1 MERART
7 VAAFAVFLALFCL
20 GASCSDRGQAAA
32 GAARASAGGGRLQSS
47 APGGDRVEEI
57 AGIDVGDLTS
67 SERRTYFDL
76 VNEQLSP
83 CGQPISV
90 ARCANEPGACR
101 RCVPAARYLL
111 RLVSEG
117 YEKSEIEEFFSARYA
132 PDKRVD
138 ISVEGS
144 PVRGAPMA
152 PVTIVEFSDF
162 ECPHCARA
170 APLLHRT
177 LREFEGRVKLVFKQ
191 YPLDQHP
198 RAAVAA
204 RASIAAGR
212 QGKFW
217 EMHDLMFENQRAL
230 EDDDLERYATQ
241 LGLDLARFRADMA
254 SAEAQARVDQDRA
267 EGRRVGVQG
276 TPTVFVNGRRFGE
289 PLQALGAYLR
299 EELDE

>member
-1 MERART
+1 MPRAHT
-7 VAAFAVFLALFCL
+7 VAAFVVFLGLFCL
-20 GASCSDRGQAAA
+20 GASCSDRGQTSGGAGAAA
-32 GAARASAGGGRLQSS
+32 GGRARPV
-47 APGGDRVEEI
+47 APSGERIDEI
-57 AGIDVGDLTS
+57 AGIDLGDLTS
-67 SERRTYFDL
+67 AEKRVYLDL

-83 CGQPISV
+83 CGQPVSV
-90 ARCANEPGACR
+90 ARCANEPGACGQ
-101 RCVPAARYLL
+101 CVPAARYLL

-117 YEKSEIEEFFSARYA
+117 YEKSEIEELFTARYA
-132 PDKRVD
+132 ADKRVE
-138 ISVEGS
+138 IAIAGS

-162 ECPHCARA
+162 ECPYCGAA
-170 APLLHRT
+170 APVLHRT

-204 RASIAAGR
+204 RASYAAGR

-217 EMHDLMFENQRAL
+217 EMHDLLFENQRAL
-230 EDDDLERYATQ
+230 EDDDLERCATQ

-254 SAEAQARVDQDRA
+254 SPEAQARVDQDKA

-289 PLQALGAYLR
+289 PMQSLGAYLR
-299 EELDE
+299 EELDR